1 MMKDFDRPTQARFAL
16 SAGFAVLLAAG
27 PAFAQAP
34 APAPVAPAAPK
45 AAPVAPKPAPAA
57 PAAQKAAPAA
67 PAAQKAA
74 PAAPAA
80 AKQAAAPA
88 APAGPPPEWLKV
100 CGKDEGSKTELC
112 SVASYILDG
121 QGNVR
126 GQIRVLDVTRDKEK
140 KRIIEAM
147 IPPGFLIQPGINL
160 VIDDNKTPIPGR
172 YRICFT
178 NACVTEVLVSDDML
192 ANIRKGTTLNIF
204 FANQKGEWLG
214 ARVALAGFG
223 AAYDGK
229 PLDPKVA
236 EEKRKGFEDS
246 QNKLQSEL
254 AKRAEEQ
261 RKKLQ
266 EGAAPTA
273 PAALKTQ

>member
-1 MMKDFDRPTQARFAL
+1 MMKDLCRPIQARFAL
-16 SAGFAVLLAAG
+16 PAAFAALMVAS

-34 APAPVAPAAPK
+34 AAP
-45 AAPVAPKPAPAA
+45 
-57 PAAQKAAPAA
+57 AQKAAPAA
-67 PAAQKAA
+67 PAKQAA
-74 PAAPAA
+74 PAAPAQ
-80 AKQAAAPA
+80 KAAAPA

-100 CGKDEGSKTELC
+100 CGKDEQSKTELC

-126 GQIRVLDVTRDKEK
+126 GQIRIIDVTRDKEK

-172 YRICFT
+172 YRVCFT

-192 ANIRKGTTLNIF
+192 ANIRKGSMLNIF

-214 ARVALAGFG
+214 ARVSLAGFS

-229 PLDPKVA
+229 SLDPKVA
-236 EEKRKGFEDS
+236 EEKRKNFEEG

-266 EGAAPTA
+266 EGAAAA
-273 PAALKTQ
+273 PAKTQ

>member
-1 MMKDFDRPTQARFAL
+1 MMKELCRPIQARFAL
-16 SAGFAVLLAAG
+16 PAAFAALMAAG

-34 APAPVAPAAPK
+34 AAPAAP
-45 AAPVAPKPAPAA
+45 
-57 PAAQKAAPAA
+57 AQKAAPAA
-67 PAAQKAA
+67 PAKQ
-74 PAAPAA
+74 AAPAA
-80 AKQAAAPA
+80 AK
-88 APAGPPPEWLKV
+88 PAGPAPEWLKV
-100 CGKDEGSKTELC
+100 CGKDEQSKTELC

-126 GQIRVLDVTRDKEK
+126 GQIRILDVARDKEK

-160 VIDDNKTPIPGR
+160 VIDENKTPIPGR
-172 YRICFT
+172 YRVCFT

-214 ARVALAGFG
+214 ARVALAGFS

-236 EEKRKGFEDS
+236 EEKRKNFEEG

-266 EGAAPTA
+266 EGAAATPAA
-273 PAALKTQ
+273 PAVKTQ

>member
-1 MMKDFDRPTQARFAL
+1 MIKEFCRPIEARFAL
-16 SAGFAVLLAAG
+16 SAAFAAMLAAS
-27 PAFAQAP
+27 PALAQ
-34 APAPVAPAAPK
+34 APVAPAAP
-45 AAPVAPKPAPAA
+45 
-57 PAAQKAAPAA
+57 AQKAAPAA
-67 PAAQKAA
+67 PAQKAAPAAPAQKAAPVQKAA

-80 AKQAAAPA
+80 PAAKQQVAAPA
-88 APAGPPPEWLKV
+88 TPPGPPPEWLKV
-100 CGKDEGSKTELC
+100 CGKDEQSKTELC

-126 GQIRVLDVTRDKEK
+126 GQIRILDVTRDKEK

-147 IPPGFLIQPGINL
+147 IPPGFLIQPGVNI

-178 NACVTEVLVSDDML
+178 NACVTEVQVSDDML

-214 ARVALAGFG
+214 ARVSLAGFG

-236 EEKRKGFEDS
+236 EEKRKGFEEG

-266 EGAAPTA
+266 EGAAAA
-273 PAALKTQ
+273 PAAPAVKTQ

>member
-1 MMKDFDRPTQARFAL
+1 MMKDLCRPIQARFAL
-16 SAGFAVLLAAG
+16 PAAVAALMAAS

-34 APAPVAPAAPK
+34 APAAP
-45 AAPVAPKPAPAA
+45 
-57 PAAQKAAPAA
+57 AQKAAPAA
-67 PAAQKAA
+67 KQAA
-74 PAAPAA
+74 PAT
-80 AKQAAAPA
+80 KQVAAPP
-88 APAGPPPEWLKV
+88 APPGPPPEWLKV
-100 CGKDEGSKTELC
+100 CGKDEQSKTELC

-126 GQIRVLDVTRDKEK
+126 GQIRIIDVTREKEK

-172 YRICFT
+172 YRVCFT

-192 ANIRKGTTLNIF
+192 ANIRKGSTLNIF

-214 ARVALAGFG
+214 ARVSLAGFS

-236 EEKRKGFEDS
+236 EEKRKSFEEG

-266 EGAAPTA
+266 EGAAATPAA
-273 PAALKTQ
+273 PAAKTQ

>member
-1 MMKDFDRPTQARFAL
+1 MMRDFRRPMQARFAL
-16 SAGFAVLLAAG
+16 PAAFAALLAAS

-45 AAPVAPKPAPAA
+45 AAPV
-57 PAAQKAAPAA
+57 QKAAPAA
-67 PAAQKAA
+67 PAA
-74 PAAPAA
+74 
-80 AKQAAAPA
+80 KQAAAPT
-88 APAGPPPEWLKV
+88 APPGPAPEWLKV
-100 CGKDEGSKTELC
+100 CGKDEQTKTELC
-112 SVASYILDG
+112 SVASYIVDG

-126 GQIRVLDVTRDKEK
+126 GQIRMIDVTRDKEK

-147 IPPGFLIQPGINL
+147 IPPGFLIQPGVNL

-192 ANIRKGTTLNIF
+192 ANIRKGQVLNIF

-214 ARVALAGFG
+214 ARVSLAGFG

-236 EEKRKGFEDS
+236 EEKRKSFEEG

-266 EGAAPTA
+266 DGAAAA
-273 PAALKTQ
+273 PAAPAVKTQ

>member
-1 MMKDFDRPTQARFAL
+1 MMKDFRPTQARFAL
-16 SAGFAVLLAAG
+16 AAGFAALLAAG

-34 APAPVAPAAPK
+34 APAPAQK
-45 AAPVAPKPAPAA
+45 AAPAP
-57 PAAQKAAPAA
+57 AQKAAPAA
-67 PAAQKAA
+67 PAT
-74 PAAPAA
+74 
-80 AKQAAAPA
+80 KQAAAPA

-100 CGKDEGSKTELC
+100 CGKDEQSKTELC

-126 GQIRVLDVTRDKEK
+126 GQIRLLDVTRDKEK

-147 IPPGFLIQPGINL
+147 IPPGFLIQPGINI

-178 NACVTEVLVSDDML
+178 NACVTEVVVSDDML
-192 ANIRKGTTLNIF
+192 ANIRKGNTLNIF

-229 PLDPKVA
+229 ALDPKVA
-236 EEKRKGFEDS
+236 EEKRKTFEDS

-266 EGAAPTA
+266 EGVAS
-273 PAALKTQ
+273 PALPAIKTQ

>member
-1 MMKDFDRPTQARFAL
+1 MMKDLCRPIQARFAL
-16 SAGFAVLLAAG
+16 PAALAALMAAS

-34 APAPVAPAAPK
+34 AQKAPAAK
-45 AAPVAPKPAPAA
+45 AAP
-57 PAAQKAAPAA
+57 
-67 PAAQKAA
+67 
-74 PAAPAA
+74 

-88 APAGPPPEWLKV
+88 VPAGPPPEWLKV
-100 CGKDEGSKTELC
+100 CGKDEQSKTELC

-126 GQIRVLDVTRDKEK
+126 GQIRIIDVTRDKEK

-172 YRICFT
+172 YRVCFT

-192 ANIRKGTTLNIF
+192 ANIRKGSMLNIF

-214 ARVALAGFG
+214 ARVSLAGFS

-229 PLDPKVA
+229 PLEPKVA
-236 EEKRKGFEDS
+236 EEKRKSFEES

-266 EGAAPTA
+266 EGAAATPAA
-273 PAALKTQ
+273 PAVKTQ

>member
-1 MMKDFDRPTQARFAL
+1 MMKDFRPTQARFAL
-16 SAGFAVLLAAG
+16 AAGFAVLLAAG

-34 APAPVAPAAPK
+34 AAPAP
-45 AAPVAPKPAPAA
+45 
-57 PAAQKAAPAA
+57 AQKAAPAA
-67 PAAQKAA
+67 P
-74 PAAPAA
+74 

-88 APAGPPPEWLKV
+88 APAGPTPEWLKV
-100 CGKDEGSKTELC
+100 CGKDEQSKTELC

-126 GQIRVLDVTRDKEK
+126 GQIRILDVTREKEK

-147 IPPGFLIQPGINL
+147 IPPGFLIQPGVNI
-160 VIDDNKTPIPGR
+160 VIDENKTPIPGR

-214 ARVALAGFG
+214 ARVALAGFS

-229 PLDPKVA
+229 ALDPKVA
-236 EEKRKGFEDS
+236 EEKRKVFEDG

-266 EGAAPTA
+266 EGAVA
-273 PAALKTQ
+273 PAVKTQ

>member
-1 MMKDFDRPTQARFAL
+1 MVMPYLAPTQPTNELRARAKASRQIVLRIGKEQMTKDTVRTTMTRFAL
-16 SAGFAVLLAAG
+16 AGVALGLVASPALAQT
-27 PAFAQAP
+27 PAAAP
-34 APAPVAPAAPK
+34 APA
-45 AAPVAPKPAPAA
+45 
-57 PAAQKAAPAA
+57 
-67 PAAQKAA
+67 
-74 PAAPAA
+74 
-80 AKQAAAPA
+80 KQATAPA
-88 APAGPPPEWLKV
+88 APAGPAPEWIKV

-126 GQIRVLDVTRDKEK
+126 GQIRILDVTREKEK

-172 YRICFT
+172 YRICFP
-178 NACVTEVLVSDDML
+178 NACITEVQVGDDML
-192 ANIRKGTTLNIF
+192 ANIRKGNNLQIF

-214 ARVALAGFG
+214 ARVSLAGFS

-229 PLDPKVA
+229 AMDPKVA
-236 EEKRKGFEDS
+236 EEKRKQFEES

-266 EGAAPTA
+266 EGAAAAA
-273 PAALKTQ
+273 PAAKTQ

>member
-1 MMKDFDRPTQARFAL
+1 MMNDFRPTQARFAL
-16 SAGFAVLLAAG
+16 SAGFALLLAAS

-34 APAPVAPAAPK
+34 APAPAPAAPAAPK
-45 AAPVAPKPAPAA
+45 ATPAA
-57 PAAQKAAPAA
+57 PKAAAPAA
-67 PAAQKAA
+67 PAAKAA
-74 PAAPAA
+74 
-80 AKQAAAPA
+80 AAAPVFQ
-88 APAGPPPEWLKV
+88 GPPPEWLKV
-100 CGKDEGSKTELC
+100 CGKDDAAKTELC
-112 SVASYILDG
+112 SVASYIVDG

-126 GQIRVLDVTRDKEK
+126 GQIRILDVTRDKEK

-160 VIDDNKTPIPGR
+160 VIDEEKQPIPGR

-192 ANIRKGTTLNIF
+192 AKIRKGTILNIF

-214 ARVALAGFG
+214 ARVSLAGFS

-236 EEKRKGFEDS
+236 EEKRKTFEES

-266 EGAAPTA
+266 EGAAAGA
-273 PAALKTQ
+273 PAAPAAVKTQ